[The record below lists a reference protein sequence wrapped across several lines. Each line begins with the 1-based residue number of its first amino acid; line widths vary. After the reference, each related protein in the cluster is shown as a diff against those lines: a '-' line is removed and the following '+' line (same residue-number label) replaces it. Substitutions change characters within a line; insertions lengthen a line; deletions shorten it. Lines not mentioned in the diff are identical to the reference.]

1 MNLVYCKKCGRVV
14 SGVDYNGHDDPNKKC
29 DCCGSIT
36 YPIPEKYWLNN
47 KINSFVTVESQELL
61 REELVKTSPE
71 FDQYLF
77 DNRERI
83 LREKSSSVEVNF
95 YKENGEIKARVVG
108 SVANQPKCPYC
119 GSTNISKIGV
129 VSRAVSV
136 GLLGLASSKI
146 GKTHKCNKCGSTW

>member
-1 MNLVYCKKCGRVV
+1 MALVYCKKCGRVV
-14 SGVDYNGHDDPNKKC
+14 EGVDYNGHQDPNYKC
-29 DCCGSIT
+29 DCCGLQT
-36 YPIPEKYWLNN
+36 YPVPEKYWLDGLDFLITNDSE
-47 KINSFVTVESQELL
+47 KLL
-61 REELVKTSPE
+61 REELVKTSPD

-83 LREKSSSVEVNF
+83 LREKSSGNPVSF
-95 YKENGEIKARVVG
+95 YQENGEIKARVVG
-108 SVANQPKCPYC
+108 SAANQPKCPYC